1 MGIAGFRRVRSG
13 GDANIVAMLSLKLL
27 LLAFFILLST
37 ISQLE
42 ERRTQA
48 VMESV
53 SSTFSGRIPAL
64 SSAARNDAGI
74 AMQQRQRQLSQRIEQ
89 LFRQT
94 LPIVETARSADGRV
108 LRLSVPADRLFR
120 PGSAALLAQRGS
132 LLRRLARELTGA
144 RLQAPYAVEVF
155 HGAPRDAETEALR
168 LQVDRAGAL
177 VRQLSRYGV
186 PQARLAAGLAPDAA
200 AASVVFAIRLPDAEP
215 KVNAASGEVPPQ

>member
-1 MGIAGFRRVRSG
+1 MRIGGLRQVRSG

-42 ERRTQA
+42 ERRTRA

-53 SSTFSGRIPAL
+53 SSTFRGQIPAL
-64 SSAARNDAGI
+64 SSAPRTDSGV
-74 AMQQRQRQLSQRIEQ
+74 AMQQHQARLSQRIEQ

-94 LPIVETARSADGRV
+94 LPLVETARSADGKV

-120 PGSAALLAQRGS
+120 PGEAALLAQRGT
-132 LLRRLARELTGA
+132 LLRRLARELTGPA
-144 RLQAPYAVEVF
+144 FQAPYAVEVF
-155 HGAPRDAETEALR
+155 HGAPRDADAGALR

-177 VRQLSRYGV
+177 VRQLARYDV
-186 PQARLAAGLAPDAA
+186 PRARLAAGLAPDAA
-200 AASVVFAIRLPDAEP
+200 ETAVVFAIRLPEAEP
-215 KVNAASGEVPPQ
+215 EARTAPVEVAPR